1 MKNKTHASTN
11 PVSLVCAVL
20 TVSDRRTAADDSSGD
35 LLASLLTE
43 AGHRCVRRHI
53 VRDDV
58 YQIRRVLSD
67 WIADDD
73 IQIVLSNGA
82 TGFSHGDGDS
92 MPEAALALFD
102 REIVGFGEL
111 FRRFSFTEVGAS
123 TVQSRALAGY
133 ANGTLIFCL
142 PGSGNACHTA
152 WQHILREQLDSTTRP
167 CNFATQF
174 VTKT

>member
-1 MKNKTHASTN
+1 MKNKNTVPST
-11 PVSLVCAVL
+11 PISLACAVL
-20 TVSDRRTAADDSSGD
+20 TVSDTRTTEDDSSGD
-35 LLASLLTE
+35 LLSDLLTE
-43 AGHRCVRRHI
+43 AGHRCVRRDI

-67 WIADDD
+67 WIADDEV
-73 IQIVLSNGA
+73 QIVLSNGA
-82 TGFSHGDGDS
+82 TGFSHADS
-92 MPEAALALFD
+92 MPEAAQALFD
-102 REIVGFGEL
+102 KEIVGFGEL

-133 ANGTLIFCL
+133 ANNTLIFCL

-152 WQHILREQLDSTTRP
+152 WQHILREQLDSTTKP

-174 VTKT
+174 LR